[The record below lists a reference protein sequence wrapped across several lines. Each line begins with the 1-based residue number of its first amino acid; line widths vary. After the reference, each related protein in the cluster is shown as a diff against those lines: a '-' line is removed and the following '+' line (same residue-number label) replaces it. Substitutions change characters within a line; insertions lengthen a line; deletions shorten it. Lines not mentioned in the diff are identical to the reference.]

1 MSDFSGKRILILL
14 LAGGVGDVLLST
26 VVLKPLKDYYPD
38 SYIAM
43 MVKTGMEDL
52 LEENELVS
60 EVLSVRDG
68 NLKGENFDYWLERVR
83 ERRFDIAIVLWN
95 RSQEAHLVFR
105 AGIPVRVGQGSRLF
119 YSFLYT
125 HKVSVRSE
133 HGDVESHWTDIML
146 DYVRALGIPVGKPE
160 ISIRFHSDD
169 VFYDMRLLLA
179 SNAGDCEAPFWGLH
193 VCKGLELSPDRWPV
207 KFFAALGDAI
217 VGELGG
223 SVVLTGTER
232 ELPVV
237 NAVAGLMRK
246 PCVNAAG
253 KTTLRE
259 LAALMNCFDG
269 FVAPDTGPGHIAA
282 VMGIPTVS
290 IFALKSDFPN
300 RWRPFG
306 NKTAVVVPKSWTCS
320 RGKCVKEK
328 CCDGFMCYND
338 VDPAEVV
345 ARLSEMRPLYRVGDR
360 AGRVF

>member
-146 DYVRALGIPVGKPE
+146 DYVRALGIPVSFGRRVLRHE
-160 ISIRFHSDD
+160 SSSGQQCG
-169 VFYDMRLLLA
+169 RLQGSFLGPSCLQGPRALA
-179 SNAGDCEAPFWGLH
+179 
-193 VCKGLELSPDRWPV
+193 
-207 KFFAALGDAI
+207 
-217 VGELGG
+217 G
-223 SVVLTGTER
+223 S
-232 ELPVV
+232 
-237 NAVAGLMRK
+237 M
-246 PCVNAAG
+246 
-253 KTTLRE
+253 
-259 LAALMNCFDG
+259 
-269 FVAPDTGPGHIAA
+269 
-282 VMGIPTVS
+282 
-290 IFALKSDFPN
+290 
-300 RWRPFG
+300 
-306 NKTAVVVPKSWTCS
+306 
-320 RGKCVKEK
+320 
-328 CCDGFMCYND
+328 
-338 VDPAEVV
+338 
-345 ARLSEMRPLYRVGDR
+345 AR
-360 AGRVF
+360 